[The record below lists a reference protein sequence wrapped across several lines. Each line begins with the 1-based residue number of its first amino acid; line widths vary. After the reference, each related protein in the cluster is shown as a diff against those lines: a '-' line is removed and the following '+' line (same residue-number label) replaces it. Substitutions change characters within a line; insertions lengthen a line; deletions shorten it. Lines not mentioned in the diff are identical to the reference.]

1 MPTAENARLQYEGGQ
16 NSFPMSELTDSGD
29 HITYTSLAEQWS
41 GRSGFSPNVKP
52 DGLATG
58 GVITPAVSALDD
70 AVDVASLT
78 AYLVGLSLSVVAS
91 TDEVITRALTDLA
104 KITSV
109 TITGAGAIVLVA
121 GTDGTDQNYSEVRG
135 AAGGPPFIPVGSF
148 ELGQIRVNTSA
159 AAPITDA
166 EIYQVVGL
174 HQERYDFPIWTEN
187 SSSGSIE
194 FAQALSL
201 IHTGDL
207 PKQVYASYSEPI
219 YSDVQLAT
227 DFVPPETTHTQNSTQ
242 IYGGTIGSSTQALNQ
257 GTFTAFLQNG
267 VDDPLVVLRNEN
279 LWFKFYPDRYEPP
292 YILTQGKL
300 GIARTFPAGDSI
312 QAACTVSANEE
323 PLNVSA

>member
-16 NSFPMSELTDSGD
+16 NSFPMSELSDSGD

-41 GRSGFSPNVKP
+41 GRSGFAPDVKP

-58 GVITPAVSALDD
+58 GIITPAVSALDD

-78 AYLVGLSLSVVAS
+78 AYMNGLKISVVAS
-91 TDEVITRALTDLA
+91 LDETITRALTDLA
-104 KITSV
+104 VITSV
-109 TITGAGAIVLVA
+109 TVTAAGAIVLVA
-121 GTDGTDQNYSEVRG
+121 GVEGTDQNYSEVRG
-135 AAGGPPFIPVGSF
+135 AAGGPPYIPVGSF
-148 ELGQIRVNTSA
+148 ELGQIRVNTA
-159 AAPITDA
+159 APAPITDA

-174 HQERYDFPIWTEN
+174 HQERYDFPIWTEI
-187 SSSGSIE
+187 SSAGDVE

-279 LWFKFYPDRYEPP
+279 LWFKFFPDRYEAPH
-292 YILTQGKL
+292 ILTQGKL